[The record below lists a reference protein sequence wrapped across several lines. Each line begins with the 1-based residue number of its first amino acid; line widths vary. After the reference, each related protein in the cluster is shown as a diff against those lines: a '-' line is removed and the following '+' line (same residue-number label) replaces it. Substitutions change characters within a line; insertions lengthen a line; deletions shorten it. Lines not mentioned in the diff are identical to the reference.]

1 VSFTEPS
8 RPDPWCVLQPVG
20 YGRLRSVT
28 PGRPSVSVS
37 NAPVPIATA
46 AEQAGVDIAQIH
58 RWAEVGGL
66 QVQGRGG
73 KEFVRLDQVLA
84 LSAAS
89 RRRDPSTNR
98 GALRARLADARIAN
112 PSVAGLQQALRDR
125 GTGRA

>member
-1 VSFTEPS
+1 
-8 RPDPWCVLQPVG
+8 
-20 YGRLRSVT
+20 
-28 PGRPSVSVS
+28 VSVS
-37 NAPVPIATA
+37 NAPVSIATA
-46 AEQAGVDIAQIH
+46 AEQAGVDVAQIH

-66 QVQGRGG
+66 QLQGRGG
-73 KEFVRLDQVLA
+73 NEFVRLDQVLA

-125 GTGRA
+125 STGRP

>member
-1 VSFTEPS
+1 M
-8 RPDPWCVLQPVG
+8 
-20 YGRLRSVT
+20 
-28 PGRPSVSVS
+28 SVS

-46 AEQAGVDIAQIH
+46 AEQAGVDVAQIH

-66 QVQGRGG
+66 QLQGRGG
-73 KEFVRLDQVLA
+73 REFVRLDQVLA

-112 PSVAGLQQALRDR
+112 PSVAGLQQASRDR
-125 GTGRA
+125 STGRP